1 MLTASV
7 IVPKISPVVVAR
19 TPLLN
24 VEPGMGNFQDLLSK
38 LVKQILNLE
47 FVDISKLIPES
58 WKSEEEHPACP
69 VVSTPKLLA
78 EAQSQIFFYG
88 LNAIQH

>member
-1 MLTASV
+1 MLTTSV

-47 FVDISKLIPES
+47 FVDLS
-58 WKSEEEHPACP
+58 
-69 VVSTPKLLA
+69 
-78 EAQSQIFFYG
+78 
-88 LNAIQH
+88 